1 MDFLDRGD
9 GLRIA
14 FSRDPGNQ
22 PTLVFLPG
30 FGSDMAGD
38 KATHLAAHARSHGLA
53 ALRLDYSGHGAS
65 EGAFEAGTIG
75 RWCADA
81 LAVIDR
87 ETRGQLILAGSS
99 MGGWIA
105 LLVALARPER
115 VAGLLLVA
123 PAPDFTDWGLWR
135 NFSEAQRETLERE
148 GEVRMPTPWNQE
160 LRITRALIEDGRQH
174 MLLGG
179 EIPVACPVR
188 ILHGQAD
195 AQVPWE
201 LALRIAERIPGPD
214 VRVTLVKDGG
224 HRLSRPEDLDELSA
238 AFDALVRGA
247 TP

>member
-1 MDFLDRGD
+1 MEFLDRGD

-14 FSRDPGNQ
+14 FLRDPGNQ
-22 PTLVFLPG
+22 PGVVFLPG
-30 FGSDMAGD
+30 FGSDMTGE
-38 KATHLAAHARSHGLA
+38 KATHLAAHARGRGLGT
-53 ALRLDYSGHGAS
+53 LRLDYSGHGAS

-87 ETRGQLILAGSS
+87 ATEGKLILAGSS

-105 LLVALARPER
+105 LLAALARPER
-115 VAGLLLVA
+115 VAGLLLIA
-123 PAPDFTDWGLWR
+123 PAPDFTHWGLWE
-135 NFSEAQRETLERE
+135 NFTAAQREALDRA
-148 GEVRMPTPWNQE
+148 GEVRIPMPWNEE

-188 ILHGQAD
+188 IVHGQAD
-195 AQVPWE
+195 EQVPWE
-201 LALRIAERIPGPD
+201 ISLRIAERIPGPD

-224 HRLSRPEDLDELSA
+224 HRLSRPADLAELGA
-238 AFDALVRGA
+238 ALDALTG
-247 TP
+247 